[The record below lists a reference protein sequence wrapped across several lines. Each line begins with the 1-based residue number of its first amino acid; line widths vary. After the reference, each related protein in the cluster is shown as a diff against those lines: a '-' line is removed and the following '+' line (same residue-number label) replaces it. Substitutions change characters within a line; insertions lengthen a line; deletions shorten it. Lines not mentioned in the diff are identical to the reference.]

1 MDVSP
6 FSPRPPDMLT
16 VTGDSARSGNA
27 ALGRTASRLVWAV
40 VTVEL
45 LAAAAVSIAWPPTDV
60 PAAGMVAFYLLV
72 VTAGGVGALVTVRQ
86 PRNAIGW
93 ILWVVGTVVAM
104 VVISLSYIE
113 TSTLRASGTWLGTVA
128 LGWAMS
134 WSLQPTLAAVVLF
147 VPLLF
152 PNGRLPS
159 PRWRPVLWI
168 EVLAA
173 VILTIPAAFRPGVL
187 NGVPFDNPFGI
198 AGIDPFFALLDAVG
212 PIVFGIGLVGAIAG
226 ARSRYRHGTEIE
238 RRQLRWFGASL
249 VVVGIL
255 VSTVFVPVPRLADNG
270 WIFGLFGLSLVPV
283 AIGVAVLRY
292 RLYDI
297 DRIISR
303 GIAWLILSVILAG
316 SFVIVIVG
324 LQAVLARFTTGST
337 LAVAASTLVAAAM
350 FQPVRARVQRSVD
363 RRFNR
368 SRVDA
373 ERAIGDFGRRARDEV
388 DLAPLLAAVL
398 GTAQSAVTPSQANV
412 WLRGDR

>member
-1 MDVSP
+1 M
-6 FSPRPPDMLT
+6 
-16 VTGDSARSGNA
+16 TGDSARSGDA
-27 ALGRTASRLVWAV
+27 VLGRTAARLVWAV
-40 VTVEL
+40 VAVEL
-45 LAAAAVSIAWPPTDV
+45 LAAAAAWITWPPTDV
-60 PAAGMVAFYLLV
+60 PAAGMVAFYLFV
-72 VTAGGVGALVTVRQ
+72 VTAGGVGALVAVRQ

-93 ILWVVGTVVAM
+93 ILWAVGAVVAM
-104 VVISLSYIE
+104 VVISLSYID
-113 TSTLRASGTWLGTVA
+113 TSTLRASGTWPGTVA
-128 LGWAMS
+128 LDWAMS

-147 VPLLF
+147 VPILF

-168 EVLAA
+168 QVLAA

-198 AGIDPFFALLDAVG
+198 TGIDPFFRLLDAVG

-249 VVVGIL
+249 IIVGIL
-255 VSTVFVPVPRLADNG
+255 VSTVFMPVPGLADIG

-292 RLYDI
+292 RLYEM

-303 GIAWLILSVILAG
+303 GIAWLIMSAILAG
-316 SFVIVIVG
+316 SFVVGIVG
-324 LQAVLARFTTGST
+324 LQAILARFTTGST

-350 FQPVRARVQRSVD
+350 FQPVRARVQQSVD

-388 DLAPLLAAVL
+388 DLALLISAVR
-398 GTAQSAVTPSQANV
+398 GTARSAVTPSQATV
-412 WLRGDR
+412 WLRGKR

>member
-1 MDVSP
+1 M
-6 FSPRPPDMLT
+6 
-16 VTGDSARSGNA
+16 SAAGGGGVGA
-27 ALGRTASRLVWAV
+27 AGGAPLGRMASRLVWV
-40 VTVEL
+40 VLALE
-45 LAAAAVSIAWPPTDV
+45 LAATAAAPIAWPPAAV

-72 VTAGGVGALVTVRQ
+72 ATAGGVGALVAVRQ

-93 ILWVVGTVVAM
+93 ILWAVGAVVAM
-104 VVISLSYIE
+104 VVISLCYIYV
-113 TSTLRASGTWLGTVA
+113 STVRASGTWPGTYVLA
-128 LGWAMS
+128 WAMS
-134 WSLQPTLAAVVLF
+134 WSFGPLLVAVVLF

-168 EVLAA
+168 QVLAA
-173 VILTIPAAFRPGVL
+173 VILTIPIAFRPGVMS
-187 NGVPFDNPFGI
+187 GVPLDNPFGI
-198 AGIDPFFALLDAVG
+198 AGIEPFFGLLDAVG
-212 PIVFGIGLVGAIAG
+212 PIVFGVGLVGAIAG
-226 ARSRYRHGTEIE
+226 ARSRYRDGTDVE

-249 VVVGIL
+249 ILIGVL
-255 VSTVFVPVPRLADNG
+255 VSTLFLPVPALGGAG
-270 WIFGLFGLSLVPV
+270 WIFALFGLSLVPV
-283 AIGVAVLRY
+283 AIGVAILRY

-303 GIAWLILSVILAG
+303 GIAWLIVSSILAG
-316 SFVIVIVG
+316 SFVLVIVG
-324 LQAVLARFTTGST
+324 LQAVLAPFTTGNT

-350 FQPVRARVQRSVD
+350 FQPLRMRVQRSVD

-388 DLAPLLAAVL
+388 DLALLLTAVL
-398 GTAQSAVTPSQANV
+398 GTARSAVAPSLAIV